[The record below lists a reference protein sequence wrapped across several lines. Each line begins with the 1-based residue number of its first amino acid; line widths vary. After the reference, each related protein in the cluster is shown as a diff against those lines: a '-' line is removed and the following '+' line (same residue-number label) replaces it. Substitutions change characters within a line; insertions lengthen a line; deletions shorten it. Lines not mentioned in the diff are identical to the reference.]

1 MLSTLLL
8 AALIAP
14 HQAVDSAT
22 GPAYR
27 IVASLSPDLAHLDA
41 SAVVQLRRAAFGA
54 SDSVHLALGG
64 AGYRRLHLTRAP
76 LLGGRP
82 VSFRLTPDSS
92 AVVLPLPPEPTIAI
106 TVEYRITIDTTRR
119 RQLGYDLFG
128 STESADSWY
137 PTPLQLPDSVRRFSA
152 FEVDLEA
159 PADVAVLTSGTAADS
174 TSGAVIHRRYRGE
187 HLEGFTLALGRGYLV
202 RTHPAGGVVVR
213 ALSPTA
219 DTVTWDRV
227 AEAAATAARWYQ
239 RTYGFFPAHEIGLV
253 PGSTGSR
260 GGFPLPNLFMI
271 HRGDLSPDFIRWI
284 TAHELAHYYWGLY
297 VLSSGERLDWLM
309 LGLGIWTDAWYLA
322 TTAGVSLEA
331 QWRDLHADNSFEDF
345 ATALIAGYD
354 QRLGLAEEEAD
365 ALPYDYNSYVR
376 HGKGSVGIYLLSRR
390 LGAERFVDFQRAL
403 LREFRYRPLP
413 PELFARRLEAA
424 GVPGVAKFLQAW
436 VVGDARLDY
445 AVRGIRAD
453 GTQPGAYWI
462 QIARTGTIPYPVT
475 IEARPASGPA
485 ARAELAGEASLDSV
499 RVVAGGALGSVA
511 IDPDGLLPMWS
522 SSNAEMR
529 RVFLRAMGAVGPVGP
544 FLELARS
551 HLRSDPDPALAAL
564 VVERLFELGRF
575 AEIQAVARQ
584 GDLVTRCTDRVSCL
598 AAVQVAR
605 ALWRMGAVK
614 EAGGL
619 LKRLD
624 GSMSAL
630 GFGGSRRLAIAH
642 DELRL
647 SR

>member
-1 MLSTLLL
+1 MLSTFLL
-8 AALIAP
+8 AALLAP
-14 HQAVDSAT
+14 HHAVDSAS

-27 IVASLSPDLAHLDA
+27 IVASLSLDRAHLDA
-41 SAVVQLRRAAFGA
+41 RAVVQLGRTAFGA

-64 AGYRRLHLTRAP
+64 PAYRRLRLTRAP
-76 LLGGRP
+76 LLGGRVP
-82 VSFRLTPDSS
+82 AFRLTPDSS
-92 AVVLPLPPEPTIAI
+92 ELVLPLPPEPTIVI

-137 PTPLQLPDSVRRFSA
+137 PTLLQLPDSVRRFST
-152 FEVDLEA
+152 FDVDLEA
-159 PADVAVLTSGTAADS
+159 PTDVAVLTSGTAVDS
-174 TSGAVIHRRYRGE
+174 TNGATARRRYRGE
-187 HLEGFTLALGRGYLV
+187 HLEGFALALGRGYLV

-213 ALSPTA
+213 ALCPAA

-227 AEAAATAARWYQ
+227 AEAAATAATWYQ
-239 RTYGFFPAHEIGLV
+239 RTYGFFPVREIGLV

-322 TTAGVSLEA
+322 TTAGVPLEA
-331 QWRDLHADNSFEDF
+331 QWRDPHADNSFEDL

-354 QRLGLAEEEAD
+354 QRLGLAGKEAD

-376 HGKGSVGIYLLSRR
+376 HGKGSVAIYLLSRR
-390 LGAERFVDFQRAL
+390 LGAERFVNFQRAL
-403 LREFRYRPLP
+403 LSEFRYRPLA

-424 GVPGVAKFLQAW
+424 GVPGVAKFLEAW
-436 VVGDARLDY
+436 VRGDARLDF

-453 GTQPGAYWI
+453 ATPPGAYWV

-475 IEARPASGPA
+475 IEARPARGPA
-485 ARAELAGEASLDSV
+485 VRAELAGEASLDSV

-529 RVFLRAMGAVGPVGP
+529 RVFLRAMGAVGPVEP

-551 HLRSDPDPALAAL
+551 HLRSDPDPTLAAL
-564 VVERLFELGRF
+564 VVERLFELGRL
-575 AEIQAVARQ
+575 AEIQALARQ
-584 GDLVTRCTDRVSCL
+584 GDLITRCTDRVSCL

-614 EAGGL
+614 EAGAL
-619 LKRLD
+619 LKGLD
-624 GSMSAL
+624 GSMAAL
-630 GFGGSRRLAIAH
+630 GFGASRRLAIAH

-647 SR
+647 PR